1 MTLTPLSK
9 WAQQTG
15 NTVQPLDHVAVDS
28 TESGT
33 EQDRYSIL
41 ARMIAEV
48 SRDHAHLRTFIYEFA
63 RVKLRKELYPL
74 FVEGAWSEIEEQVRG
89 LEAAIDRIEA
99 DFAQNA
105 PSLQFE
111 SRPAL
116 SLGAQEQSICSVVA
130 LRTVLQETTSV
141 GLDDF
146 RAQSLLVRSSPYSK
160 SSLPITSDDSD
171 PLANAFLGKHL
182 RSTFWRNTQ
191 LIAAAAI
198 GIAIYATNDPKSV
211 LSWFGVH
218 WLDALTQISS
228 TNNVEKQQNVAVSEK
243 ASTPRSNRESAPRSN
258 EPRRASAT
266 EIPIPTEYGAYVVT
280 NGQLIE
286 LEQLPIKVPDPRV
299 AISAEMSM
307 PSRTHLST
315 GRFQFV
321 VFRRDLMNNAPDRV
335 SVRIVARVKQALT
348 FDSRGN
354 AKTTNIEQSWVI
366 RGNSYEMRVAP
377 LADNPEMIVIRSDP
391 TDFIFP
397 AGRYTL
403 VLKGVGYDFTVDGP
417 QADTAHCL
425 ERTDALNA
433 PIYSECR
440 KL

>member
-105 PSLQFE
+105 PCLQFE

-116 SLGAQEQSICSVVA
+116 SPGAQEQSIRSLVA
-130 LRTVLQETTSV
+130 LRAGLQETTSAC
-141 GLDDF
+141 LDDF
-146 RAQSLLVRSSPYSK
+146 RAQSLLVRSSP
-160 SSLPITSDDSD
+160 LPITSEDSD

-182 RSTFWRNTQ
+182 RSTFWRKTQ

-198 GIAIYATNDPKSV
+198 GIVIYATNDPKSV
-211 LSWFGVH
+211 LNSFGLH
-218 WLDALTQISS
+218 WLDTSPQIAS
-228 TNNVEKQQNVAVSEK
+228 TDNVEKEQNVAVGGK
-243 ASTPRSNRESAPRSN
+243 ESAQGSNKVDRPR
-258 EPRRASAT
+258 AT
-266 EIPIPTEYGAYVVT
+266 DIPIPTEYGAYVVA
-280 NGQLIE
+280 NGQLTE
-286 LEQLPIKVPDPRV
+286 LEQLPIKVPDSRV
-299 AISAEMSM
+299 AISAEISM
-307 PSRTHLST
+307 PSRTHVSM
-315 GRFQFV
+315 GRVQFV
-321 VFRRDLMNNAPDRV
+321 AFRRDLMNNAPDRV
-335 SVRIVARVKQALT
+335 SVRIVARVARALT
-348 FDSRGN
+348 FDARGV
-354 AKTTNIEQSWVI
+354 AKVANIEQSWVI
-366 RGNSYEMRVAP
+366 RGNSYQMRVAP
-377 LADNPEMIVIRSDP
+377 LADKPEMIVIRPDP
-391 TDFIFP
+391 TDFVFP
-397 AGRYTL
+397 AGRYVL

-417 QADTAHCL
+417 QTDAAHCL

-440 KL
+440 RL

>member
-48 SRDHAHLRTFIYEFA
+48 SRDPAHLRTFIYEFA

-105 PSLQFE
+105 PCLQFE

-116 SLGAQEQSICSVVA
+116 SPGAQEQSIRSLVA
-130 LRTVLQETTSV
+130 LRAGLQETTSAC
-141 GLDDF
+141 LDDF
-146 RAQSLLVRSSPYSK
+146 RAQSLLVRSSP
-160 SSLPITSDDSD
+160 LPITSEDSD

-182 RSTFWRNTQ
+182 RSTFWRNAQ

-198 GIAIYATNDPKSV
+198 GIVIYATNDPKSV
-211 LSWFGVH
+211 LNSFGLH
-218 WLDALTQISS
+218 WLDTSTQIGS
-228 TNNVEKQQNVAVSEK
+228 TDDVEKERNVAVGK
-243 ASTPRSNRESAPRSN
+243 KESAQGSNKVDRPR
-258 EPRRASAT
+258 AT
-266 EIPIPTEYGAYVVT
+266 DIPIPTEYGAYVVA
-280 NGQLIE
+280 NGQLTE
-286 LEQLPIKVPDPRV
+286 LEQLPIKVPDSRV
-299 AISAEMSM
+299 AISAEISM
-307 PSRTHLST
+307 PSRTHVSM
-315 GRFQFV
+315 GRVQFV
-321 VFRRDLMNNAPDRV
+321 AFRRDLMNNAPDRV
-335 SVRIVARVKQALT
+335 SVRIVARVARALT
-348 FDSRGN
+348 FDARGV
-354 AKTTNIEQSWVI
+354 AKVANIEQSWVI
-366 RGNSYEMRVAP
+366 RGNSYQMRVAP
-377 LADNPEMIVIRSDP
+377 LADKPEMIVIRPDP
-391 TDFIFP
+391 TDFVFP
-397 AGRYTL
+397 AGRYVL

-417 QADTAHCL
+417 QTDAAHCL

-440 KL
+440 RL

>member
-1 MTLTPLSK
+1 MTPLSK
-9 WAQQTG
+9 QSLQTG
-15 NTVQPLDHVAVDS
+15 NDAQSMDQVAAGS
-28 TESGT
+28 TEVTT
-33 EQDRYSIL
+33 EQDHYSVL
-41 ARMIAEV
+41 ARMVAEV
-48 SRDHAHLRTFIYEFA
+48 SQDKAQLRKFVYEFA
-63 RVKLRKELYPL
+63 RVKLRKDLYPL
-74 FVEGAWSEIEEQVRG
+74 FVEGAWSEIVKHVRG
-89 LEAAIDRIEA
+89 LEAAIDRIET
-99 DFAQNA
+99 DFLRNA
-105 PSLQFE
+105 PSLQFN
-111 SRPAL
+111 SQLAAPDTT
-116 SLGAQEQSICSVVA
+116 QEQSTHGSVI
-130 LRTVLQETTSV
+130 LRSGLQQTTRFDPDDISV
-141 GLDDF
+141 
-146 RAQSLLVRSSPYSK
+146 QSLLLRLSQDST
-160 SSLPITSDDSD
+160 SSLPAMSDDND

-211 LSWFGVH
+211 LSWFGSH
-218 WLDALTQISS
+218 WLDTSTQINS
-228 TNNVEKQQNVAVSEK
+228 TNNVEKQQNVAVDGK
-243 ASTPRSNRESAPRSN
+243 GSTRRPNKGSAPRSN
-258 EPRRASAT
+258 EPGRARAA

-286 LEQLPIKVPDPRV
+286 LEQLPIRVPDPRV
-299 AISAEMSM
+299 AISAEISM

-335 SVRIVARVKQALT
+335 SVRIVARVKRALT

-354 AKTTNIEQSWVI
+354 AKTANIEQSWVI
-366 RGNSYEMRVAP
+366 RGNAYEMREAP
-377 LADNPEMIVIRSDP
+377 LADNPEMIVIRADP

-417 QADTAHCL
+417 QTDTAHCL

>member
-99 DFAQNA
+99 EFAQNA
-105 PSLQFE
+105 PCLQFE

-116 SLGAQEQSICSVVA
+116 SPGAQEQSIRSLVA
-130 LRTVLQETTSV
+130 LRAGLQETTSV

-146 RAQSLLVRSSPYSK
+146 PAQSFLVRSSP
-160 SSLPITSDDSD
+160 LPITSEDSD

-182 RSTFWRNTQ
+182 RSTFWRKTQ

-198 GIAIYATNDPKSV
+198 GIVIYATNDPKSV
-211 LSWFGVH
+211 LNSFGLH
-218 WLDALTQISS
+218 WLDTSTQIGS
-228 TNNVEKQQNVAVSEK
+228 TDDVEKEQNVAVGGKEFAQGSNK
-243 ASTPRSNRESAPRSN
+243 VDRPR
-258 EPRRASAT
+258 AT
-266 EIPIPTEYGAYVVT
+266 DIPIPTEYGAYVVA
-280 NGQLIE
+280 NGQLTE
-286 LEQLPIKVPDPRV
+286 LEQLPIKVPDSRV
-299 AISAEMSM
+299 AISAEISM
-307 PSRTHLST
+307 PSRTHVSI
-315 GRFQFV
+315 GRVQFV
-321 VFRRDLMNNAPDRV
+321 AFRRDLMNNAPDRV
-335 SVRIVARVKQALT
+335 SVRIVARVARALT
-348 FDSRGN
+348 FDARGV
-354 AKTTNIEQSWVI
+354 AKVANIEQSWVI
-366 RGNSYEMRVAP
+366 RGNSYQMRVAP
-377 LADNPEMIVIRSDP
+377 LADKPEMIVIRPDP
-391 TDFIFP
+391 TDFVFP
-397 AGRYTL
+397 AGRYVL

-417 QADTAHCL
+417 QTDAAHCL

-440 KL
+440 RL

>member
-1 MTLTPLSK
+1 MNLTPLSK
-9 WAQQTG
+9 RSPQTG
-15 NTVQPLDHVAVDS
+15 NNAKSIDQVAADS
-28 TESGT
+28 TEAGT
-33 EQDRYSIL
+33 GRDHYSIL
-41 ARMIAEV
+41 AQMVAEV
-48 SRDHAHLRTFIYEFA
+48 SQDHVQLRTFIYEFA
-63 RVKLRKELYPL
+63 RVKLRKDLYPL
-74 FVEGAWSEIEEQVRG
+74 FVEGAWSEIEEHVRG

-105 PSLQFE
+105 PSLQYD

-116 SLGAQEQSICSVVA
+116 SYSSREQSTRSAVA
-130 LRTVLQETTSV
+130 LRTGLQKTTRL
-141 GLDDF
+141 GLDDIHT
-146 RAQSLLVRSSPYSK
+146 QSLLVRSSAHSAP
-160 SSLPITSDDSD
+160 SLPIISDDND

-377 LADNPEMIVIRSDP
+377 LADNPEMIVIRPDP
-391 TDFIFP
+391 ADFVLP
-397 AGRYTL
+397 AGRYAL
-403 VLKGVGYDFTVDGP
+403 VLKGTGYDFTVDGAAP
-417 QADTAHCL
+417 DVTHCL
-425 ERTDALNA
+425 ERTDALNV
-433 PIYSECR
+433 PVYSECR

>member
-1 MTLTPLSK
+1 MNLTPLSK
-9 WAQQTG
+9 RSLQTG
-15 NTVQPLDHVAVDS
+15 DTPRSLDQVAAQAKDA
-28 TESGT
+28 GT
-33 EQDRYSIL
+33 ERDHYSML
-41 ARMIAEV
+41 AQMVAEV
-48 SRDHAHLRTFIYEFA
+48 TQDHAQLRTFIYEFA
-63 RVKLRKELYPL
+63 RVKLRKDLYPL
-74 FVEGAWSEIEEQVRG
+74 FVEGAWSEIEEHVRG

-99 DFAQNA
+99 DFAQNR
-105 PSLQFE
+105 PSLEFN

-116 SLGAQEQSICSVVA
+116 PYGAQAQSVHGSVT
-130 LRTVLQETTSV
+130 LRTGLQEATTL
-141 GLDDF
+141 GQDIH
-146 RAQSLLVRSSPYSK
+146 AQSLLVRTSPHST
-160 SSLPITSDDSD
+160 SSLPITSDHSD
-171 PLANAFLGKHL
+171 PLANAFLGNHL

-211 LSWFGVH
+211 LNWFGLH
-218 WLDALTQISS
+218 GLDASTQINLTNSS
-228 TNNVEKQQNVAVSEK
+228 DKQRDVAVGEK
-243 ASTPRSNRESAPRSN
+243 ESAARSNGEAAPRSN
-258 EPRRASAT
+258 EVRRLRAT

-280 NGQLIE
+280 NGQLTE
-286 LEQLPIKVPDPRV
+286 LQQLPIKVPDPRV
-299 AISAEMSM
+299 AISAEISM

-321 VFRRDLMNNAPDRV
+321 VFRRDLVNNAPDRV
-335 SVRIVARVKQALT
+335 SVRIVARVKRSLT

-354 AKTTNIEQSWVI
+354 AKSTDIEQSWVI

-377 LADNPEMIVIRSDP
+377 LADNPEMIVIRSDL

-397 AGRYTL
+397 AGRYAL
-403 VLKGVGYDFTVDGP
+403 VLKGIGYDFTVDGP
-417 QADTAHCL
+417 QTHTTHCL

>member
-48 SRDHAHLRTFIYEFA
+48 SRDPAHLRTFIYEFA

-105 PSLQFE
+105 PCLQFE

-116 SLGAQEQSICSVVA
+116 SPGAQEQSIRSLVA
-130 LRTVLQETTSV
+130 LRAGLQETTSA

-146 RAQSLLVRSSPYSK
+146 RAQSLLVRSSP
-160 SSLPITSDDSD
+160 LPITSEDSD
-171 PLANAFLGKHL
+171 PLANEFLGKQL

-198 GIAIYATNDPKSV
+198 GIVIYATNDPKSV
-211 LSWFGVH
+211 LNSFGLH
-218 WLDALTQISS
+218 WLDTSTQIGS
-228 TNNVEKQQNVAVSEK
+228 TDDVEKERNVAVGK
-243 ASTPRSNRESAPRSN
+243 KESAQGSNKVDRPR
-258 EPRRASAT
+258 AT
-266 EIPIPTEYGAYVVT
+266 DIPIPTEYGAYVVA
-280 NGQLIE
+280 NGQLTE
-286 LEQLPIKVPDPRV
+286 LEQLPIKVPDSRV
-299 AISAEMSM
+299 AISAEISM
-307 PSRTHLST
+307 PSRTHVSM
-315 GRFQFV
+315 GRVQFV
-321 VFRRDLMNNAPDRV
+321 AFRRDLMNNAPDRV
-335 SVRIVARVKQALT
+335 SVRIVARVARALT
-348 FDSRGN
+348 FDARGV
-354 AKTTNIEQSWVI
+354 AKVANIEQSWVI
-366 RGNSYEMRVAP
+366 RGNSYQMRVAP
-377 LADNPEMIVIRSDP
+377 LADKPEMIVIRPDP
-391 TDFIFP
+391 TDFVFP
-397 AGRYTL
+397 AGRYVL

-417 QADTAHCL
+417 QTDAAHCL

-440 KL
+440 RL

>member
-1 MTLTPLSK
+1 MNLTPLSK
-9 WAQQTG
+9 RSPQTG
-15 NTVQPLDHVAVDS
+15 NTVKSIDQVADS
-28 TESGT
+28 TEAGT
-33 EQDRYSIL
+33 GRDHYSIL
-41 ARMIAEV
+41 AQMVAEV
-48 SRDHAHLRTFIYEFA
+48 SQDHVQLRTFIYEFA
-63 RVKLRKELYPL
+63 RVKLRKDLYPL
-74 FVEGAWSEIEEQVRG
+74 FVEGAWSEIEEHVRG
-89 LEAAIDRIEA
+89 LEDAIDRIEA

-105 PSLQFE
+105 PSLQYD

-116 SLGAQEQSICSVVA
+116 SYGSREQSTRSSVA
-130 LRTVLQETTSV
+130 LRTGLQKTTRLGFST
-141 GLDDF
+141 
-146 RAQSLLVRSSPYSK
+146 P
-160 SSLPITSDDSD
+160 SLPTISDDND

-211 LSWFGVH
+211 VSWFGLH
-218 WLDALTQISS
+218 WLDTWTQISS
-228 TNNVEKQQNVAVSEK
+228 TNNVQKQQNVAVNGKE
-243 ASTPRSNRESAPRSN
+243 STPRVNKESAPRSN
-258 EPRRASAT
+258 EPRQARAT

-286 LEQLPIKVPDPRV
+286 LEQLPIRVPDPRV
-299 AISAEMSM
+299 AISAEISM

-335 SVRIVARVKQALT
+335 SVRIVARVKRALT

-354 AKTTNIEQSWVI
+354 AKTANIEQSWVI

-440 KL
+440 RL

>member
-41 ARMIAEV
+41 TRMIAEV

-99 DFAQNA
+99 EFAQNA
-105 PSLQFE
+105 PCLQFE
-111 SRPAL
+111 SRSAL
-116 SLGAQEQSICSVVA
+116 SPGAQEQSIRSLVA
-130 LRTVLQETTSV
+130 LRAGLQETTSV
-141 GLDDF
+141 GLDHF
-146 RAQSLLVRSSPYSK
+146 PAQSLLVRSSP
-160 SSLPITSDDSD
+160 LPITSEDSD

-182 RSTFWRNTQ
+182 RSTFWRKTQ

-198 GIAIYATNDPKSV
+198 GIVIYATNDPKSV
-211 LSWFGVH
+211 LNSFGLH
-218 WLDALTQISS
+218 WLDTSAQIGS
-228 TNNVEKQQNVAVSEK
+228 TDDVEKEQNVAVGGK
-243 ASTPRSNRESAPRSN
+243 ESAQGSNKVDRPR
-258 EPRRASAT
+258 AT
-266 EIPIPTEYGAYVVT
+266 DIPIPTEYGAYVVS
-280 NGQLIE
+280 NGQLTE
-286 LEQLPIKVPDPRV
+286 LEQLPIKVPDSRV
-299 AISAEMSM
+299 AISAEISM
-307 PSRTHLST
+307 PSRTHVSM
-315 GRFQFV
+315 GRVQFV
-321 VFRRDLMNNAPDRV
+321 AFRRDLMNNAPDRV
-335 SVRIVARVKQALT
+335 SVRIVARVARALT
-348 FDSRGN
+348 FDARGV
-354 AKTTNIEQSWVI
+354 AKVANIEQSWVI
-366 RGNSYEMRVAP
+366 RGNSYQMRVAP
-377 LADNPEMIVIRSDP
+377 LADKPEMIVIRPDP
-391 TDFIFP
+391 TDFVFP
-397 AGRYTL
+397 AGRYVL

-417 QADTAHCL
+417 QTDAAHCL

-440 KL
+440 RL

>member
-1 MTLTPLSK
+1 MNLTPLSK
-9 WAQQTG
+9 RLPQTG
-15 NTVQPLDHVAVDS
+15 NTAKSIDQVTADS
-28 TESGT
+28 TEAGT
-33 EQDRYSIL
+33 GRDHYSIL
-41 ARMIAEV
+41 AQMVAEV
-48 SRDHAHLRTFIYEFA
+48 SQDHAQLRTFIYEFA
-63 RVKLRKELYPL
+63 RVKLRKDLYPL
-74 FVEGAWSEIEEQVRG
+74 FVEGAWSEIEEHVRG

-105 PSLQFE
+105 PSLRYD

-116 SLGAQEQSICSVVA
+116 SYGSREQSTRSSVA
-130 LRTVLQETTSV
+130 LH
-141 GLDDF
+141 
-146 RAQSLLVRSSPYSK
+146 AQSLLVRSSPHST
-160 SSLPITSDDSD
+160 SSLPIVSDNND

-211 LSWFGVH
+211 LSWFGLH
-218 WLDALTQISS
+218 WLDTLTQISS
-228 TNNVEKQQNVAVSEK
+228 TNNVEKQQNVAVSGKE
-243 ASTPRSNRESAPRSN
+243 STPRSNKESAPRSN
-258 EPRRASAT
+258 EPRRARAT

-286 LEQLPIKVPDPRV
+286 LEQLPIRVPDPRV
-299 AISAEMSM
+299 AISAEISM
-307 PSRTHLST
+307 PSQTHLST

-335 SVRIVARVKQALT
+335 SVRIVARVKRALT

-354 AKTTNIEQSWVI
+354 AKTANIEQSWVI
-366 RGNSYEMRVAP
+366 RGNSYEMRVGP

-403 VLKGVGYDFTVDGP
+403 VLKGIGYDFTVDGP
-417 QADTAHCL
+417 QTDTAHCL